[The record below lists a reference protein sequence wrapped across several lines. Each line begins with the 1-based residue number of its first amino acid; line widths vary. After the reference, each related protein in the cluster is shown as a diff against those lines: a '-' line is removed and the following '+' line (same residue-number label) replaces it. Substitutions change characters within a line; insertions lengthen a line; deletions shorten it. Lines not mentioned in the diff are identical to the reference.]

1 MFSREVVEGRQAQG
15 ANEQVAYAITTTPW
29 GSSPSSATFK
39 LYDIT
44 ADAWEDVTTAKT
56 SGSVGTSGNVITSPL
71 VISLVAGRLYRGVFQ
86 FVASGNTFEAW
97 VEILG
102 ER

>member
-1 MFSREVVEGRQAQG
+1 MFSREVVEGRQPQG
-15 ANEQVAYAITTTPW
+15 VNERVAYAITTTPW

-56 SGSVGTSGNVITSPL
+56 SGTVATVGSVITSPL
-71 VISLVAGRLYRGVFQ
+71 VISLATAHLYRAVFQ
-86 FVASGNTFEAW
+86 FVTSGNTFEAW
-97 VEILG
+97 LEIQG
-102 ER
+102 EK